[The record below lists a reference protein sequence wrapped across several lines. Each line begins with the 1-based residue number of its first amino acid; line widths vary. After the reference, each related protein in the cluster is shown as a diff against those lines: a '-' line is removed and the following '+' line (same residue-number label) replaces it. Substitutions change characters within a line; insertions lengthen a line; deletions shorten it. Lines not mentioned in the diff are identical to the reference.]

1 MKKQYTFSDVLLVMS
16 YVFIAWALFFIA
28 FVSPDYNQK
37 CYSVHIET
45 DVDAF
50 NSMEGGQFDD
60 RSAVYSE
67 AFISSMRSDDFFLK
81 ESGEG
86 IICRI
91 SSGREPGHGSKIVD
105 DVPLS
110 DLEYDSEAYESV
122 IHKINNQKVLSIL
135 YIVIGIAMIALINS
149 IVLKKCIKP
158 DKKKLNLLI
167 KTLLIMFNMF
177 AGGFILNFTVG
188 VMSLNIHHPDYYT
201 YGVTV
206 TDISR
211 IIASEFIYFEYLF
224 WFLKW
229 LLFRK

>member
-16 YVFIAWALFFIA
+16 YVFIAWTLFFIA

-167 KTLLIMFNMF
+167 KTLLIMFNTF

-188 VMSLNIHHPDYYT
+188 VMYLKIHFPDDYT
-201 YGVTV
+201 YEVTV
-206 TDISR
+206 TEISR
-211 IIASEFIYFEYLF
+211 CIAAEFIYFEYLF

>member
-16 YVFIAWALFFIA
+16 YVFIAWTLFFIT
-28 FVSPDYNQK
+28 FVSPNFNQK
-37 CYSVHIET
+37 YYAVHIKT

-50 NSMEGGQFDD
+50 NSMEGVQNSDH
-60 RSAVYSE
+60 SAVYSE
-67 AFISSMRSDDFFLK
+67 AFISFLRSDDYFLK
-81 ESGEG
+81 ENGEG
-86 IICRI
+86 IICEL
-91 SSGREPGHGSKIVD
+91 SSGREPGHGSKCVD

-110 DLEYDSEAYESV
+110 DLEYDSEEYERV
-122 IHKINNQKVLSIL
+122 IHKINTQKILSIL
-135 YIVIGIAMIALINS
+135 YIVIGIAIIALINS

-177 AGGFILNFTVG
+177 AGGFILIFTVG
-188 VMSLNIHHPDYYT
+188 VMSLKIYHPDYHT
-201 YGVTV
+201 DGVTV

-211 IIASEFIYFEYLF
+211 TIASEFIYFEYLF

>member
-1 MKKQYTFSDVLLVMS
+1 MKRQYTFSDVLLVMS
-16 YVFIAWALFFIA
+16 YVFIAWTLFFIA

-37 CYSVHIET
+37 YYSVHIKT

-50 NSMEGGQFDD
+50 NRMEGVPNSDH
-60 RSAVYSE
+60 SAVYSE
-67 AFISSMRSDDFFLK
+67 AFISFLRSDDYFLK

-86 IICRI
+86 IICRL
-91 SSGREPGHGSKIVD
+91 SSGREPGHGSK
-105 DVPLS
+105 
-110 DLEYDSEAYESV
+110 AYKSV
-122 IHKINNQKVLSIL
+122 IHKINTQKILSIL
-135 YIVIGIAMIALINS
+135 YIVIGIAIIALINS

-167 KTLLIMFNMF
+167 KTLLIVFNMF

-188 VMSLNIHHPDYYT
+188 VMSLNIHHPDDYT
-201 YGVTV
+201 YGVTF

-229 LLFRK
+229 LLFRR